1 MEAVAKLK
9 NIRISPRKLRL
20 VVDVA
25 RGKNVQR
32 AIDELRYSANTMAGE
47 VVKLIRSAVNNASQ
61 QRGVNVDNLIVKKI
75 FVDQGPT
82 MKRFMTRARGSSARI
97 LKRMSHLTVI
107 VDEAKAK
114 EIKEKAKKEKGAK

>member
-1 MEAVAKLK
+1 VEAVAKLK

-20 VVDVA
+20 VVNVA

-47 VVKLIRSAVNNASQ
+47 VVKLIRSAVSNASQ

-114 EIKEKAKKEKGAK
+114 EKVKKEKGAK

>member
-20 VVDVA
+20 VVNVA

-47 VVKLIRSAVNNASQ
+47 VVKLIRSAVSNASQ

-114 EIKEKAKKEKGAK
+114 EKVKKEKGAK